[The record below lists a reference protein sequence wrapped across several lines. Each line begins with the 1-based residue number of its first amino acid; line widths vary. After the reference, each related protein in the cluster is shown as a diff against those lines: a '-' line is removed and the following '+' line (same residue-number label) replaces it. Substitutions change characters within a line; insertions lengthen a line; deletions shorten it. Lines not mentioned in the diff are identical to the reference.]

1 VTWLCVVSALPV
13 VVGAAREM
21 AIGWIPEGD
30 DAMLVTRIHDVFSSH
45 PPLQGMRSTSNFFDA
60 QLSNHHPGPLEFYLD
75 APISALTGYSGP
87 GIITAV
93 ALLNIGC
100 VVGTV
105 VLAHRMRG
113 LRTTLPVAGALLLAQ
128 WQLGPDVLARPLNP
142 SAGTLPILLMIVGAW
157 SVLDRDPQG
166 LWVTLLA
173 GSFAAQTELAFCP
186 LVVAVVAL
194 ACIVTVARAW
204 RDHRQWRSP
213 APSHRSSVRRKRW
226 SLPIGVTLL
235 AWLPSIIELLV
246 IHPNNLQLV
255 LRLLTNSS
263 GGRGTSTGVP
273 GGSGYMVGRLSP
285 TELARFGTD
294 IGHTPA
300 GLAMGLGMVVVVVLL
315 VAATAGPRLPHTAAS
330 RACWVLMLAI
340 GAESFALS
348 SKPDTVSATFWLL
361 PVLVITP
368 LVYAALALRAIEVT
382 SSLRRQIDAS
392 NLPAIVQRSRTPIV
406 GVSATVL
413 AAVLASA
420 VASPPSAEASDRART
435 VSNAV
440 TTYLHDHS
448 RSGTAVRID
457 SYGLKSWI
465 SLAPAVAVQLAR
477 DDRAAHYLGSW
488 PYPEDNTSW
497 YETTAPPDS
506 VVVTL
511 ADNGSMKEA
520 HPGAGATQV
529 PLPPGTGVHL
539 WIAIPA
545 ADRA

>member
-1 VTWLCVVSALPV
+1 MTWLCVVSAIPV

-93 ALLNIGC
+93 ALLNIAC
-100 VVGTV
+100 VIGAVI
-105 VLAHRMRG
+105 LAHRMRG
-113 LRTTLPVAGALLLAQ
+113 FRTALPVTGALLLAQ

-186 LVVAVVAL
+186 LVVAVVGL
-194 ACIVTVARAW
+194 ACLTTWVRAARA
-204 RDHRQWRSP
+204 
-213 APSHRSSVRRKRW
+213 RRKWRPGRSRTAVRAHRKRL
-226 SLPIGVTLL
+226 SLTVGLTLL
-235 AWLPSIIELLV
+235 AWLPSIIELFV

-263 GGRGTSTGVP
+263 GSRGRSTGVS
-273 GGSGYMVGRLSP
+273 GGSGYMVGHLSP
-285 TELARFGTD
+285 TEFARFGTD
-294 IGHTPA
+294 IGHAPA
-300 GLAMGLGMVVVVVLL
+300 GLAIGLGMVVVVVLL
-315 VAATAGPRLPHTAAS
+315 LAATAGPRVPHTAAS
-330 RACWVLMLAI
+330 RACWVLLLAI
-340 GAESFALS
+340 GAESLALS

-368 LVYAALALRAIEVT
+368 LVYAVLALRAIEVARGLLPQVDT
-382 SSLRRQIDAS
+382 SK
-392 NLPAIVQRSRTPIV
+392 LPAIVQRSRSPIV
-406 GVSATVL
+406 GVGAAVL

-420 VASPPSAEASDRART
+420 LANPPSAEASDRART
-435 VSNAV
+435 VSDAV
-440 TTYLHDHS
+440 ITYLHDHS

-457 SYGLKSWI
+457 SQGLKSWI

-477 DDRAAHYLGSW
+477 EDRAAHYLGSW

-497 YETTAPPDS
+497 YNTTAPPDS

-511 ADNGSMKEA
+511 ADNGSVNEA
-520 HPGAGATQV
+520 HPGVGAAQV